1 MTKLGK
7 LLEKAKNKDKEAMEE
22 IILRF
27 TPTIQKYLYQT
38 SVQERNDLKQEI
50 NLKIIEAVYK
60 YDISS
65 IPGFWDFI
73 ESIDKS
79 D

>member
-1 MTKLGK
+1 
-7 LLEKAKNKDKEAMEE
+7 MEE

-27 TPTIQKYLYQT
+27 TPTIQKSLYQT

-50 NLKIIEAVYK
+50 KLKIIEAVYK
-60 YDISS
+60 YDIGS

-73 ESIDKS
+73 ESKDKW